1 MPTYNPPA
9 FPRKP
14 NPKEANLFSELQY
27 QIRLAHYR
35 YEVNTAQCVMSPGEK
50 FAFNFITFSILALF
64 LSAIYYY
71 LPPAIYLSTRRLT
84 YYLNG
89 RVTGSS
95 RMQVSRMSA
104 AGMEVLRSIGGEA
117 MRSLAQD
124 GKVANA
130 SSRFAL

>member
-1 MPTYNPPA
+1 M
-9 FPRKP
+9 
-14 NPKEANLFSELQY
+14 Q
-27 QIRLAHYR
+27 LAYYR
-35 YEVNTAQCVMSPGEK
+35 YEINTAQYVMSPGEK
-50 FAFNFITFSILALF
+50 FVFNFIISSFLALF
-64 LSAIYYY
+64 LGAIYYY
-71 LPPAIYLSTRRLT
+71 LPPAIHLGTRRLA

-104 AGMEVLRSIGGEA
+104 AGMEVLRSTGGEA
-117 MRSLAQD
+117 MRSLAQG